1 MTTTTHSIDLRLPED
16 AARTF
21 DHGRRGR
28 FNAWFFTAFDRY
40 ANHIAARHKRHA
52 FGDLTPGTIVEIGA
66 GVGAN
71 FDHVP
76 EGSRLIAI
84 EPNVAMHDGLLR
96 RASERDVAIELVAD
110 DAHLLPLADDSVDDV
125 MCSLVLCTVAD
136 PDAVLAEVRRV
147 LRPGGRFRFVEHVA
161 AAAWSP
167 RRWLQHALRRPW
179 SWVYEGCDTCRDTA
193 STIERAGFARVEL
206 ERRRFRHSCFVPVNT
221 AIAGVAT
228 N

>member
-1 MTTTTHSIDLRLPED
+1 MTRTTRITLPLE
-16 AARTF
+16 ARPRTF
-21 DHGRRGR
+21 DNGLIGRL
-28 FNAWFFTAFDRY
+28 NAWFFDTFDRY
-40 ANHIAARHKRHA
+40 INIVSREHKQLA
-52 FGDLTPGTIVEIGA
+52 FGGIGAGTVVEIGA

-71 FDHVP
+71 FDYIP

-96 RASERDVAIELVAD
+96 RASERDIAIELVAD
-110 DAHLLPLADDSVDDV
+110 DAHLLPLGDDSVDDV
-125 MCSLVLCTVAD
+125 LCSLVLCTVAD

-161 AAAWSP
+161 APVWSP

-193 STIERAGFARVEL
+193 STVERAGFARVEL